1 MSRLRAD
8 TLVNYSGSGS
18 PNFKS
23 GVTGAAV
30 TFTGDVT
37 AANGS
42 FTGNVTIDGD
52 LTYKDVTNVDSVG
65 IITAQEGIQVSANG
79 VTVSGVG
86 TFNNPITVAGIATI
100 NGGGLDVTGVITAT
114 SYSGDGSSLSGVS
127 PSVSGIASGT
137 LANGQ
142 TVILHSDGKVGAVA
156 TTGIGQTLT
165 SEVIW
170 ESASSNEISY
180 LRSTFDSSNNKVVFS
195 YVDGMNS
202 SYGTAVVGTVTG
214 TAVTFGTPVVFSSSA
229 TTYTAITFDSS
240 NNKVV
245 IAYSDIGGGNNYVG
259 KAIVGTVSGDSI
271 SFGSAVTF
279 ASDATALPSMA
290 FDSTNNKVV
299 IAFRDNGNSY
309 YGTAIVGTVSGTSIS
324 FGSEVVY
331 ESANVS
337 VSSAT
342 FDTSSGKI
350 LIAYKDIGN
359 SNYGTGI
366 VGTVSGTSISFGS
379 PTVFRSGNSSQIESD
394 YDSANNKHLIVFED
408 ESSSQVGSAVVA
420 TVSGTSVS
428 FGSKVT
434 FSHPTSSFGRADLK
448 YEPTSGKFVVAW
460 RDGGDSNNGNLMV
473 GSVVGTSVTF
483 TNKTTY
489 FTGNSSWQGI
499 SIDTDQQVSVI
510 GYAPTLSAGSKGRAR
525 VFRPSRT
532 DTNLTSSNF
541 LGFSN
546 AAYTDGQTATVQIA
560 GAVDD
565 AQSGL
570 TTASVHYVQNDGTL
584 STSAGTPSVEAGLA
598 LSATEIAIKA

>member
-8 TLVNYSGSGS
+8 SLVNYSGSGT

-42 FTGNVTIDGD
+42 FTGNVTIDGN

-79 VTVSGVG
+79 VNVTGVG

-142 TVILHSDGKVGAVA
+142 TVILHSDGKVGFITETALTTPIVGDPVVFEAASTTYMSAV
-156 TTGIGQTLT
+156 
-165 SEVIW
+165 
-170 ESASSNEISY
+170 Y
-180 LRSTFDSSNNKVVFS
+180 DSSNNKVVIA
-195 YVDGMNS
+195 YVDSANS
-202 SYGTAVVGTVTG
+202 SYGNAIVGTVSG
-214 TAVTFGTPVVFSSSA
+214 TSISFGSPVVFETGSTSHVSA
-229 TTYTAITFDSS
+229 TFDSS

-245 IAYSDIGGGNNYVG
+245 IAYRDGGNSN
-259 KAIVGTVSGDSI
+259 
-271 SFGSAVTF
+271 
-279 ASDATALPSMA
+279 
-290 FDSTNNKVV
+290 
-299 IAFRDNGNSY
+299 

-324 FGSEVVY
+324 FGSPVVF
-331 ESANVS
+331 ES
-337 VSSAT
+337 SSSRYFST
-342 FDTSSGKI
+342 IFYSSNNKVV
-350 LIAYKDIGN
+350 IAYQDFGN
-359 SNYGTGI
+359 SSYGTAI

-379 PTVFRSGNSSQIESD
+379 PVVFNSDTTSYVSAIF
-394 YDSANNKHLIVFED
+394 DSSNNKVVIAYRDDDDGGNGQAIV
-408 ESSSQVGSAVVA
+408 G
-420 TVSGTSVS
+420 TVSGTSIS
-428 FGSKVT
+428 FGSAVMFETTNALRISATFDSSNEKVVIAYKDNESSLNYGKAVVGTVSGTSISFGSPVT
-434 FSHPTSSFGRADLK
+434 FESASINFPSVTYVSDIQKVVIAYQDGGNSNYGTAIVGTVSGSSISFGS
-448 YEPTSGKFVVAW
+448 PFVFNSGSSSYNHVTYDSNNKKVVISY
-460 RDGGDSNNGNLMV
+460 RDGG
-473 GSVVGTSVTF
+473 
-483 TNKTTY
+483 
-489 FTGNSSWQGI
+489 NSSYGTAI
-499 SIDTDQQVSVI
+499 LANYLT
-510 GYAPTLSAGSKGRAR
+510 
-525 VFRPSRT
+525 
-532 DTNLTSSNF
+532 TNLTSTNF

-546 AAYTDGQTATVQIA
+546 AAYTDGQTATIQIA

>member
-8 TLVNYSGSGS
+8 TLVNYSGSGT

-42 FTGNVTIDGD
+42 FTGNVTIGGT
-52 LTYKDVTNVDSVG
+52 LSYQDVTNVDSVG
-65 IITAQEGIQVSANG
+65 IITAQQGIQVSANG
-79 VTVSGVG
+79 VNVTGVG
-86 TFNNPITVAGIATI
+86 TFNNPMTVAGIATI

-142 TVILHSDGKVGAVA
+142 TVIIHSDGKVGAVT
-156 TTGIGQTLT
+156 TTGIGQSLG
-165 SEVIW
+165 SEAIFK
-170 ESASSNEISY
+170 SSGELQY

-195 YVDGMNS
+195 YVDVSNS
-202 SYGTAVVGTVTG
+202 YYGTAVVGTVTG
-214 TAVTFGTPVVFSSSA
+214 TAVTFGTPVVFSSSS
-229 TTYTAITFDSS
+229 TTYTAIEFDSS

-245 IAYSDIGGGNNYVG
+245 IAYSDTGGGNNYVG

-271 SFGSAVTF
+271 SFGSAVTY
-279 ASDATALPSMA
+279 ASAATTLPSMA
-290 FDSTNNKVV
+290 FDSTNNKIV
-299 IAFRDNGNSY
+299 ISFRDNGNSY

-331 ESANVS
+331 ESANVTS
-337 VSSAT
+337 NSTT

-350 LIAYKDIGN
+350 LIAYRDVGN
-359 SNYGTGI
+359 SSYGTGI

-379 PTVFRSGNSSQIESD
+379 PTVFRTGTSSQIESS
-394 YDSANNKHLIVFED
+394 YDSENNKHVIVFED
-408 ESSSQVGSAVVA
+408 EDSSQVGSAVVA

-434 FSHPTSSFGRADLK
+434 FLHGSSSFARGDIK
-448 YEPTSGKFVVAW
+448 YEPTSKKHVLTF
-460 RDGGDSNNGNLMV
+460 RDGSNSYRGTLMV
-473 GSVVGTSVTF
+473 GSIVGTSVTF
-483 TNKTTY
+483 TNKTVY
-489 FTGNSSWQGI
+489 FDGGQSAWQGI
-499 SIDTDQQVSVI
+499 SIDTDQKVSVI
-510 GYAPTLSAGSKGRAR
+510 GYGPTSAPGGKGRAR

-560 GAVDD
+560 GGVDD

-584 STSAGTPSVEAGLA
+584 STTAGSPSVEAGLA

>member
-8 TLVNYSGSGS
+8 TLINYSGSGT

-23 GVTGAAV
+23 GVTGATV

-42 FTGNVTIDGD
+42 FTGNVTIDGN

-65 IITAQEGIQVSANG
+65 IITAQQGIQVSANG

-142 TVILHSDGKVGAVA
+142 TVIIHSDGKVGGITTSSITQANGSAVVFNSA
-156 TTGIGQTLT
+156 DTGGQT
-165 SEVIW
+165 
-170 ESASSNEISY
+170 
-180 LRSTFDSSNNKVVFS
+180 STIFDSNAGRIVVA
-195 YVDGMNS
+195 YRDG
-202 SYGTAVVGTVTG
+202 GLGGHGVACVGTVDPSDNSIS
-214 TAVTFGTPVVFSSSA
+214 FGTEVAFASHQIDYVSA
-229 TTYTAITFDSS
+229 AFDSS

-245 IAYSDIGGGNNYVG
+245 IVYSDISGSNNYVG
-259 KAIVGTVSGDSI
+259 KAIVGTVDSSDNSI
-271 SFGSAVTF
+271 SFGSAVTY
-279 ASDATALPSMA
+279 ASAATAMPSVT
-290 FDSTNNKVV
+290 FDSSNNKIV

-324 FGSEVVY
+324 FGSEVVF
-331 ESANVS
+331 ESANVTYNAA
-337 VSSAT
+337 V
-342 FDTSSGKI
+342 FDSTNNKVV
-350 LIAYKDIGN
+350 IAYRDNGN
-359 SNYGTGI
+359 SSYGTAV

-379 PTVFRSGNSSQIESD
+379 AV
-394 YDSANNKHLIVFED
+394 VFESASTYD
-408 ESSSQVGSAVVA
+408 IGLAFDSSNDKIIIAYGDNGNNAYGTAIVG
-420 TVSGTSVS
+420 TVSGTSISFAHQQYMKVLSRDQNSIAYDSNANKVVVS
-428 FGSKVT
+428 YK
-434 FSHPTSSFGRADLK
+434 D
-448 YEPTSGKFVVAW
+448 
-460 RDGGDSNNGNLMV
+460 DGDSAKGKY
-473 GSVVGTSVTF
+473 VVGTVSGTSISFNSATVFLAIKLPLLISSRFDSSNNKVVTSY
-483 TNKTTY
+483 KDH
-489 FTGNSSWQGI
+489 GNSNYG
-499 SIDTDQQVSVI
+499 TSVVI
-510 GYAPTLSAGSKGRAR
+510 QPGFESTTLS
-525 VFRPSRT
+525 
-532 DTNLTSSNF
+532 SSNF

-546 AAYTDGQTATVQIA
+546 AAYTDGQTATIQIA

-584 STSAGTPSVEAGLA
+584 STSAGSPSVEAGLA
-598 LSATEIAIKA
+598 LSATEIVY

>member
-8 TLVNYSGSGS
+8 TLVNYSGSGT

-42 FTGNVTIDGD
+42 FTGNVTIDGN

-79 VTVSGVG
+79 VNVTGVG

-100 NGGGLDVTGVITAT
+100 NGGGLNVVGVMTAT

-142 TVILHSDGKVGAVA
+142 TVIL
-156 TTGIGQTLT
+156 QT
-165 SEVIW
+165 
-170 ESASSNEISY
+170 
-180 LRSTFDSSNNKVVFS
+180 D
-195 YVDGMNS
+195 
-202 SYGTAVVGTVTG
+202 GTVTG
-214 TAVTFGTPVVFSSSA
+214 VSSTAVPQGFGSA
-229 TTYTAITFDSS
+229 TEFESDTASEMSTAYDST
-240 NNKVV
+240 NGKVV
-245 IAYSDIGGGNNYVG
+245 IAYKDGGNSNYG
-259 KAIVGTVSGDSI
+259 TAIVGTVSGTSISFGTPVVFASTTVKYSSATFDSTNGKVVIAYEDDDASDHGKAVVGTVSGTSI

-279 ASDATALPSMA
+279 ESAAVSYVGST
-290 FDSTNNKVV
+290 FDSTNGKVV
-299 IAFRDNGNSY
+299 IVYQDDANSE

-324 FGSEVVY
+324 FGSPTVY
-331 ESANVS
+331 ESAEALENV
-337 VSSAT
+337 AT
-342 FDTSSGKI
+342 FDSTNGKVVVV
-350 LIAYKDIGN
+350 YRDSGN
-359 SNYGTGI
+359 SNYGTAVVGTVSGTSISFGTPVVFNSANSPSLSATFDSTNGKVVIAYRDYGSSQYGKAI

-379 PTVFRSGNSSQIESD
+379 EVQFNPGITNQNSLTFDSTNGKIVLAYRDYGNTDQVN
-394 YDSANNKHLIVFED
+394 AGTAIV
-408 ESSSQVGSAVVA
+408 G
-420 TVSGTSVS
+420 TVSGTSIS
-428 FGSKVT
+428 FGSATVFNGASQTTDISAIYDSTNGKVVIAYREQDGNT
-434 FSHPTSSFGRADLK
+434 GQAIVFNSTSS
-448 YEPTSGKFVVAW
+448 S
-460 RDGGDSNNGNLMV
+460 
-473 GSVVGTSVTF
+473 
-483 TNKTTY
+483 
-489 FTGNSSWQGI
+489 
-499 SIDTDQQVSVI
+499 
-510 GYAPTLSAGSKGRAR
+510 
-525 VFRPSRT
+525 
-532 DTNLTSSNF
+532 NLTSSNF

-546 AAYTDGQTATVQIA
+546 AAYTDGQTATIQIA

-570 TTASVHYVQNDGTL
+570 TTASVHYVQTDGTL

>member
-8 TLVNYSGSGS
+8 SLVNYSGSGT

-30 TFTGDVT
+30 TFTGDIT

-42 FTGNVTIDGD
+42 FTGNVTIDGN

-65 IITAQEGIQVSANG
+65 IITAQQGIQVSANG

-142 TVILHSDGKVGAVA
+142 TVILQSDGTVTGIA
-156 TTGIGQTLT
+156 TTSQSLGSATVFESGNVTDRGIDAAFDT
-165 SEVIW
+165 SNGKVVIVYKDGGDSDKGKAVVGTVSGTSISFGTPVVFETTAMDYTSITFDSNANKFLIAYQEGGGNQYGKARVGTVSGTSISFGTEVQFVS
-170 ESASSNEISY
+170 EASDIVG
-180 LRSTFDSSNNKVVFS
+180 TFDSSNNKIVL
-195 YVDGMNS
+195 
-202 SYGTAVVGTVTG
+202 
-214 TAVTFGTPVVFSSSA
+214 
-229 TTYTAITFDSS
+229 
-240 NNKVV
+240 
-245 IAYSDIGGGNNYVG
+245 AYRDNNNYG
-259 KAIVGTVSGDSI
+259 AAIVGTISGTDV
-271 SFGSAVTF
+271 SFGSVAQF
-279 ASDATALPSMA
+279 QGSDSRNPDIT

-299 IAFRDNGNSY
+299 IAWRHLSNSH

-324 FGSEVVY
+324 FGSAVVF
-331 ESANVS
+331 ESARSENI
-337 VSSAT
+337 SAT
-342 FDTSSGKI
+342 YDSSNEKVVIVFTDNGDSDKGK
-350 LIAYKDIGN
+350 A
-359 SNYGTGI
+359 I

-379 PTVFRSGNSSQIESD
+379 PVVFDSAAIFRTAAVYDSNAGKVVIAYKDGGNSGGG
-394 YDSANNKHLIVFED
+394 YNYGRVIV
-408 ESSSQVGSAVVA
+408 G
-420 TVSGTSVS
+420 TVSGTSIS
-428 FGSKVT
+428 FDTSLIFESAATDNIDATFASNINKVII
-434 FSHPTSSFGRADLK
+434 G
-448 YEPTSGKFVVAW
+448 Y
-460 RDGGDSNNGNLMV
+460 RDEGNSNY
-473 GSVVGTSVTF
+473 GTS
-483 TNKTTY
+483 
-489 FTGNSSWQGI
+489 I
-499 SIDTDQQVSVI
+499 
-510 GYAPTLSAGSKGRAR
+510 
-525 VFRPSRT
+525 VFRNES
-532 DTNLTSSNF
+532 TNLTSSNF

-584 STSAGTPSVEAGLA
+584 STTAGTPSVEAGLA

>member
-8 TLVNYSGSGS
+8 TLVNYSGSGT

-42 FTGNVTIDGD
+42 FTGNVTIDGN
-52 LTYKDVTNVDSVG
+52 LAYKDVTNVDSVG

-79 VTVSGVG
+79 VNVTGVG

-127 PSVSGIASGT
+127 PSVSAVASGT

-142 TVILHSDGKVGAVA
+142 TVILQSDGTVAGVASVSQSLGSAVVFESA
-156 TTGIGQTLT
+156 TTTHI
-165 SEVIW
+165 
-170 ESASSNEISY
+170 SA
-180 LRSTFDSSNNKVVFS
+180 TFDSTNGKVVIA
-195 YVDGMNS
+195 YLDAGNS
-202 SYGTAVVGTVTG
+202 DAGTAVVGTVSG
-214 TAVTFGTPVVFSSSA
+214 TSISFGTPVV
-229 TTYTAITFDSS
+229 YTASIESTGGSIVYDSA
-240 NNKVV
+240 NEKVV
-245 IAYSDIGGGNNYVG
+245 IAYRDAGNSAYG
-259 KAIVGTVSGDSI
+259 TAIVGTVSGTSI
-271 SFGSAVTF
+271 SFGSAVVFNSTSTGWISAGYDSTNSKVVIAYRGTSSYGRAIVGTVSGTSISF
-279 ASDATALPSMA
+279 GSETVFESADTRYISVAYDSSNEKIVIAYDDYGNSEHGTAVVGTVSGTSISFGTPVVFNAAMSRYIGAT
-290 FDSTNNKVV
+290 FDSNNNKVV
-299 IAFRDNGNSY
+299 IGYQDCGNSC

-324 FGSEVVY
+324 FGSEVVF
-331 ESANVS
+331 ESANGTLYIKPV
-337 VSSAT
+337 
-342 FDTSSGKI
+342 FDSNAGKVV
-350 LIAYKDIGN
+350 IAYRDDGN
-359 SNYGTGI
+359 SSYGTVI

-379 PTVFRSGNSSQIESD
+379 ASVFESANSTYISAAFDSTNNEVVIAYSDEGNSNYGTS
-394 YDSANNKHLIVFED
+394 IVFQNA
-408 ESSSQVGSAVVA
+408 S
-420 TVSGTSVS
+420 
-428 FGSKVT
+428 
-434 FSHPTSSFGRADLK
+434 
-448 YEPTSGKFVVAW
+448 
-460 RDGGDSNNGNLMV
+460 
-473 GSVVGTSVTF
+473 
-483 TNKTTY
+483 
-489 FTGNSSWQGI
+489 
-499 SIDTDQQVSVI
+499 
-510 GYAPTLSAGSKGRAR
+510 
-525 VFRPSRT
+525 
-532 DTNLTSSNF
+532 TNLTSSNF